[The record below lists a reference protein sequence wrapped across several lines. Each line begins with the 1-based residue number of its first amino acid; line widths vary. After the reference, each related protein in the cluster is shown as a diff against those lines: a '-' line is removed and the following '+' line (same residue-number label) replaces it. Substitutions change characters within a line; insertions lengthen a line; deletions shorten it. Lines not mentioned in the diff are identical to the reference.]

1 MATGKNADNSAAKA
15 NKRKAQLLGWAG
27 VLVLLLAT
35 VVAQFHSSLSL
46 TVIGVG
52 MVMLGAA
59 LLITKQWGARLLVG
73 VGAAVGIAG
82 VVLAV
87 IFKG

>member
-1 MATGKNADNSAAKA
+1 MATGKNADNSAETA
-15 NKRKAQLLGWAG
+15 NKRKAQLLGWVG
-27 VLVLLLAT
+27 VLVLFLAAF
-35 VVAQFHSSLSL
+35 VAQFHSSLSL

-59 LLITKQWGARLLVG
+59 MLITKQWGARLLIG
-73 VGAAVGIAG
+73 VGAAVGVAG

-87 IFKG
+87 IFQG